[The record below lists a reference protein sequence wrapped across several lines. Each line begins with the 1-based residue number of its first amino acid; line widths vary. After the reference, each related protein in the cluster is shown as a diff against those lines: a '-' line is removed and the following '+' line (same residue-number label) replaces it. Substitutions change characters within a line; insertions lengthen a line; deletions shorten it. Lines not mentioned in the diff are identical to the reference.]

1 MIVGMG
7 FYRVPFK
14 GVYQGYY
21 KGSIVGFYSI
31 GAFIVRIGFGGILY
45 HNGNKE
51 TPKPYFNY

>member
-1 MIVGMG
+1 MG